1 MTIRDVLLP
10 LFVEVILTFVIWSWM
25 AVLRARDFESGAVR
39 PDNVALREPN
49 WPKRTMQLGNAFS
62 NQFELPVL
70 FYVLTILEYVTHL
83 AGIVFVALTVLA
95 LVTAAGFMRMMLGA
109 WVNAVL
115 VQGAA
120 LLIGLAL
127 LFPAL
132 LLLILGGGLF
142 KTNTTAQ
149 VGMLYEEGD
158 ARRDRAYSIFYV
170 GVNLGAFIAPLI
182 AGTLGE

>member
-1 MTIRDVLLP
+1 MSVQMILLP

-83 AGIVFVALTVLA
+83 AGIVFVALAWVFVIFRILHAYVHVTSNVVRLRGILYGVGALVLA
-95 LVTAAGFMRMMLGA
+95 IM
-109 WVNAVL
+109 WVIYIVEVL
-115 VQGAA
+115 
-120 LLIGLAL
+120 
-127 LFPAL
+127 
-132 LLLILGGGLF
+132 
-142 KTNTTAQ
+142 
-149 VGMLYEEGD
+149 
-158 ARRDRAYSIFYV
+158 
-170 GVNLGAFIAPLI
+170 
-182 AGTLGE
+182 TLR